1 MLLRLSTRS
10 NKQTWL
16 LKVLTIHM
24 LFVKHLCS
32 KIFHKIMTQKAE
44 RYATLWESLGK
55 SFAGSDTSYNMI
67 YLTWSEYFAST
78 FPGIFLYQSFYGMV
92 WNSDNS
98 TEGVTFSS
106 LSLPVI
112 IKQTYLFLKNL
123 NVQSFSLC

>member
-1 MLLRLSTRS
+1 
-10 NKQTWL
+10 
-16 LKVLTIHM
+16 
-24 LFVKHLCS
+24 
-32 KIFHKIMTQKAE
+32 MTQKAE

-67 YLTWSEYFAST
+67 YLTWSEYFAPT
-78 FPGIFLYQSFYGMV
+78 FPGIFLYHSFYGMV